1 MNHTLRKV
9 VHALLLPGLMGLA
22 LAFAG
27 CNRTPRSATEVRA
40 EWMDKTNQAIT
51 DPIRAQQIAEIVSRL
66 LDSQEARA
74 AALESASNRLAAS
87 NADYHAT
94 TEQAMAVYDEYEARQ
109 REALTRLKD
118 DVLALRRQV
127 SDAEW
132 QVLVD

>member
-1 MNHTLRKV
+1 MKHTLRKAA
-9 VHALLLPGLMGLA
+9 HALLLPGLIGLA
-22 LAFAG
+22 LAG
-27 CNRTPRSATEVRA
+27 CNRTPPSSAELRA
-40 EWMDKTNQAIT
+40 QWMDKTNQAVT
-51 DPIRAQQIAEIVSRL
+51 DPARAQHIAEIVGRL

-74 AALESASNRLAAS
+74 AALEAASDRLAAS
-87 NADYHAT
+87 NANYHT
-94 TEQAMAVYDEYEARQ
+94 TAEQALAIYDEYEARK